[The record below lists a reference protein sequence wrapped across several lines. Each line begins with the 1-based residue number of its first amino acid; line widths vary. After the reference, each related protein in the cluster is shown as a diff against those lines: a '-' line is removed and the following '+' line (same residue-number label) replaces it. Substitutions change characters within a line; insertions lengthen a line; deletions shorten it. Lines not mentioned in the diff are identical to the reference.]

1 MRKKSYHKPIVDIQ
15 QCPITPDNTLTEWL
29 DYWFENF
36 SLRSLKQST
45 AISYKGY
52 INNHIKPNI
61 GNFKLSELS
70 IGVLQ
75 EFINREYDCGKL
87 TDGKEGEGLSPKTIR
102 NINLMIHKTLKKANE
117 LDLIPKNYAEF
128 VQLPR
133 CHKPKVRVLTP
144 SEHKRLLLTLQHSE
158 EPLRF
163 GVYLSLV
170 TGMRLGEVLGLRWID
185 IDLVDNVL
193 RIERTVSRLC
203 SVDGEGTQLVVGTP
217 KTDSSLRDIP
227 FSDTVKEE
235 FIKYRKWQ
243 DKYLKIKQPKKGD
256 YVLMMRRGYPVEP
269 KTMQD
274 GFKRILDAAGIRDIN
289 FHALRHTFATRA
301 IEDHMDPK
309 TLSVLLGHAD
319 VSTTLNRY
327 AHVLEQQK
335 RKAME
340 MYLASFNDNILQNQG
355 GTKL

>member
-1 MRKKSYHKPIVDIQ
+1 MRKKSYSKPIQNIQ
-15 QCPITPDNTLTEWL
+15 QCPITPDNTLSEWL
-29 DYWFENF
+29 DYWFDNY
-36 SLRSLKQST
+36 SVRSLKQST

-52 INNHIKPNI
+52 IRNHIKPNI
-61 GNFKLSELS
+61 GDFKLSELS
-70 IGVLQ
+70 VNILQ
-75 EFINREYDCGKL
+75 EFINREFDCGNL
-87 TDGKEGEGLSPKTIR
+87 ADGKEGNGLSPKTIR
-102 NINLMIHKTLKKANE
+102 NINLMMHKTLKKANE

-133 CHKPKVRVLTP
+133 CHKPKIRVLTP
-144 SEHKRLLLTLQHSE
+144 SEHKRLLLALQHNE
-158 EPLRF
+158 EPLRI

-203 SVDGEGTQLVVGTP
+203 SVDGEGTELVVGTP

-227 FSDTVKEE
+227 FSDSVREE
-235 FIKYRKWQ
+235 LIKYREWQ
-243 DKYLKIKQPKKGD
+243 DKFLGIKQPKKTD
-256 YVLMMRRGYPVEP
+256 YVLMLRRGYPVEP

-274 GFKRILDAAGIRDIN
+274 AFKRILDDTGIRDIN

-301 IEDHMDPK
+301 IENHMDAK
-309 TLSVLLGHAD
+309 TLSVILGHAD

-327 AHVLEQQK
+327 AHVLEEQK

-340 MYLASFNDNILQNQG
+340 MYLATFNDNF
-355 GTKL
+355 KP

>member
-1 MRKKSYHKPIVDIQ
+1 MYKTYRKPIQNIK
-15 QCPITPDNTLTEWL
+15 QCPITPDNTLSEWL
-29 DYWFENF
+29 DYWFDNF
-36 SLRSLKQST
+36 SLRSIKQST

-61 GNFKLSELS
+61 GEFKLSEMS
-70 IGVLQ
+70 VGILQ
-75 EFINREYDCGKL
+75 EFINREFDCGNL
-87 TDGKEGEGLSPKTIR
+87 ADGREGSGLSPKTVR
-102 NINLMIHKTLKKANE
+102 NINLMMHKTLKKANE
-117 LDLIPKNYAEF
+117 LDLIPKNYAEY

-133 CHKPKVRVLTP
+133 CRKPKIRVLTH
-144 SEHKRLLLTLQHSE
+144 SEHMRLLTALQHSE

-163 GVYLSLV
+163 GAYLSLV
-170 TGMRLGEVLGLRWID
+170 TGMRLGEILGLRWVD

-193 RIERTVSRLC
+193 RVERTVSRLC
-203 SVDGEGTQLVVGTP
+203 SVEGEGTELVIGTP

-227 FSDTVKEE
+227 FSDSVKEE

-243 DKYLKIKQPKKGD
+243 SKYLGIKQPKKTD
-256 YVLMMRRGYPVEP
+256 YVLMLRRGYPVEP

-274 GFKRILDAAGIRDIN
+274 VFKRILNTADIRDIN

-301 IEDHMDPK
+301 IENHMDPK
-309 TLSVLLGHAD
+309 TLSVILGHAD

-327 AHVLEQQK
+327 AHVLEEQK

-340 MYLASFNDNILQNQG
+340 MYLASFNSNV
-355 GTKL
+355 